1 VSAETSPLHGI
12 ARLRWTVRALR
23 SRNYRLYCGGQSI
36 SLMGT
41 WMQRMALSWWVYRH
55 THSALMLGVVG
66 FAGQIPALLL
76 APLAGALVDRW
87 DRYRL
92 LVVTQTLAMLQ
103 ALGLAWLVLAD
114 GATLWPI
121 VLFSVVLGV
130 INAVD
135 MPARQALIPD
145 LVDQQ
150 EDLGNA
156 LALNSSMTNSARLI
170 GPSLAGFLI
179 VRVGEGLCFLLN
191 GLSYLAVLGA
201 LGAMHLPPRP
211 VAPPP
216 APVLE
221 EADTGL
227 RYAWDF
233 VPIRAIL
240 LLLSVANLLGMPYQV
255 LLPVFATEVLH
266 GDAHTL
272 GMLTVASGVGAIIGA
287 LSLASRDSVVGLG
300 RVLVW
305 STGLFGL
312 GLLGL
317 SLARH
322 QAVAWLA
329 LVGAS
334 GGMMVLTAASNT
346 ILQTIVEED
355 KRGRVMSLYTMVF
368 LGLAPV
374 GSLMAGSVAMSLGVP
389 QTVRIGGVGCLLG
402 ALVFARHLP
411 ALRDIIRPIYAQRG
425 LMQAAMLRT
434 QRALDA
440 ARQAHHH

>member
-1 VSAETSPLHGI
+1 MSTDESHAHGA
-12 ARLRWTVRALR
+12 ARLRWIFRALR
-23 SRNYRLYCGGQSI
+23 GRNYRLYSGGQCI

-55 THSALMLGVVG
+55 THSALVLGVVG

-76 APLAGALVDRW
+76 APLTGALVDRW
-87 DRYRL
+87 DRHRL

-103 ALGLAWLVLAD
+103 ALGLAWLVLAEV
-114 GATLWPI
+114 ATLWHI
-121 VLFSVVLGV
+121 VLLSVILGV
-130 INAVD
+130 INAID

-150 EDLGNA
+150 EDLGDA
-156 LALNSSMTNSARLI
+156 LALNSSMTNGARLV
-170 GPSLAGFLI
+170 GPSLAGLLI
-179 VRVGEGLCFLLN
+179 VSVGEGLCFLLN
-191 GLSYLAVLGA
+191 GLSYLAVLAA
-201 LGAMHLPPRP
+201 LWAMHLPPRP
-211 VAPPP
+211 AAPPQ

-221 EADTGL
+221 AADTGL
-227 RYAWDF
+227 RYAWGF
-233 VPIRAIL
+233 APIRAIL

-255 LLPVFATEVLH
+255 LMPVFATEVLH

-287 LSLASRDSVVGLG
+287 LYLASRDSVVGLG

-312 GLLGL
+312 GLIGL
-317 SLARH
+317 SFARH
-322 QAVAWLA
+322 AAVAWLV

-346 ILQTIVEED
+346 VLQTIVEDD
-355 KRGRVMSLYTMVF
+355 KRGRVMSLYTTVF
-368 LGLAPV
+368 LGIAPV
-374 GSLMAGSVAMSLGVP
+374 GSLVAGSVATYLGAP

-402 ALVFARHLP
+402 AIVFARHLP
-411 ALRDIIRPIYAQRG
+411 ALRDMIRPIYAKMG
-425 LMQAAMLRT
+425 LIPEAALRT

-440 ARQAHHH
+440 YLYAHH